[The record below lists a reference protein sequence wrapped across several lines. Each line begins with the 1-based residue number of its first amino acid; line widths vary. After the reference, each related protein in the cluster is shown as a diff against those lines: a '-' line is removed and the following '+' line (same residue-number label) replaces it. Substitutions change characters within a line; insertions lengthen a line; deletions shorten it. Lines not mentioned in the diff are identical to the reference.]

1 MAIIYTYPIKATPID
16 TDLVLITDSE
26 SEDPADAT
34 KQVSIASIKGAGS
47 GPGSGTQYTLPM
59 WGTISTLADSMVKQN
74 AAASELTLAS
84 GANDKIIIP
93 EYIHHLSDADSY
105 FGFPIDDGWRLVTG
119 GLDKIS
125 VIGNRAILYHT
136 STIAEPKL
144 ETTSSGIKIVG
155 STSELGG
162 KIQFNSAN
170 GTTNVALAGPANSGT
185 SYTLRFPN
193 AIGIDG
199 QVLGLPATVTGV
211 DETLVWKDAS
221 SGGPGSGIINR
232 IAYWTTPSTA
242 DPGVLG
248 SAPIKYTPA
257 STNPTVNELTEIIS
271 NSVTHQIKIGTE
283 ATAGAL
289 VLGSASN
296 FSTVIGSGG
305 AINLDSQDSVNLN
318 ATNTA
323 SGAINLSTQANSGDI
338 NIQNNNAGTGT
349 ITGSINIGGSAPL
362 SNTVSNAINMYRP
375 LYSHSDTFCVGSS
388 GSTQFNVGYDEA
400 AGNNFANQRF
410 TVNSATA
417 TTQLKLRG
425 RTLDGSS
432 TLDLTNYDTYSALG
446 FNGNSATGSPFYINN
461 VTNQL
466 STLNFG
472 GPNNDQMILY
482 VNNTK
487 TNNAP
492 STTNGGVKIAGNF
505 QIAGEYAIKA
515 GGSSWQTNSD
525 ERYKE
530 NIIDADLDICYN
542 NIKKLKLKR
551 FNYKEEVFRDPA
563 SDNTKLGFIAQE
575 VNEIFPKSVVSTPL
589 TTWVNYGGDSEIL
602 GSDGK
607 TKIKPGDRVQD
618 VLAGSV
624 VVDDFKTMNEEQ
636 ILRSMYGAFKKMQE
650 KIESLEAKVKVL
662 ESK

>member
-93 EYIHHLSDADSY
+93 EYIHHLSDVDSY
-105 FGFPIDDGWRLVTG
+105 FGFAINDGWRLVTG

-136 STIAEPKL
+136 STTAEPKL

-193 AIGIDG
+193 AIGSNG
-199 QVLGLPATVTGV
+199 QILALPASVTGV
-211 DETLVWKDAS
+211 DETLVWKDES
-221 SGGPGSGIINR
+221 TGGPGTGAEGR
-232 IAYWTTPSTA
+232 VAYWTTSA
-242 DPGVLG
+242 DPGILG
-248 SAPIKYTPA
+248 NAPIKYTPA
-257 STNPTVNELTEIIS
+257 SAGPPVVEELTEIIS
-271 NSVTHQIKIGTE
+271 NSATHQIKIGTE
-283 ATAGAL
+283 ANAGAL
-289 VLGSASN
+289 LLGSTSN
-296 FSTVIGSGG
+296 FTTSIGSGG
-305 AINLDSQDSVNLN
+305 SLNLTSDDSVNLN
-318 ATNTA
+318 ASNA
-323 SGAINLSTQANSGDI
+323 SNGAINLFTQANNGNI
-338 NIQNNNAGTGT
+338 NIQNTNSGGGT
-349 ITGSINIGGSAPL
+349 ITSSINIGSGPL
-362 SNTVSNAINMYRP
+362 ASSVSDAVNIHKP
-375 LYSHSDTFCVGSS
+375 LYSHSDTFCIGTSN
-388 GSTQFNVGYDEA
+388 STQLNVGYDES
-400 AGNNFANQRF
+400 AGSNFANQRF

-425 RTLDGSS
+425 RTSDGSS
-432 TLDLTNYDTYSALG
+432 VLVITNYDTYGSIDL
-446 FNGNSATGSPFYINN
+446 NVNDTGDTPFYIA
-461 VTNQL
+461 NQ
-466 STLNFG
+466 SSQTSSINFS
-472 GPNNDQMILY
+472 GPTNDQMILY
-482 VNNTK
+482 VNDTK
-487 TNNAP
+487 TNAAP
-492 STTNGGVKIAGNF
+492 TKSNGGLYIAGNF

-515 GGSSWQTNSD
+515 GTSAWQTGSD

-575 VNEIFPKSVVSTPL
+575 VNEIFPKSVVSTPF
-589 TTWVNYGGDSEIL
+589 TTWVNYSGKSEIL
-602 GSDGK
+602 GSDGV

-662 ESK
+662 EG

>member
-74 AAASELTLAS
+74 AAANELTLAS
-84 GANDKIIIP
+84 GASDKIIIP

-105 FGFPIDDGWRLVTG
+105 FGFSANDGWRLVTG
-119 GLDKIS
+119 GLDKIGVVGS
-125 VIGNRAILYHT
+125 RAILYHT

-185 SYTLRFPN
+185 SYTLRFPST
-193 AIGIDG
+193 IGGNG
-199 QVLGLPATVTGV
+199 QILALPASFTGV
-211 DETLVWKDAS
+211 DETLVWKDES
-221 SGGPGSGIINR
+221 TGGPGTGAEGR
-232 IAYWTTPSTA
+232 VAYWTTNA
-242 DPGVLG
+242 DPGILG
-248 SAPIKYTPA
+248 NAPIKYTPA
-257 STNPTVNELTEIIS
+257 SANPTVEELTEIIS
-271 NSVTHQIKIGTE
+271 NSATHKIKIGTE
-283 ATAGAL
+283 ANAGRL
-289 VLGSASN
+289 TLGSFTN
-296 FSTVIGSGG
+296 DGTQVFSGSTLQLYSADNDGAVVQGG
-305 AINLDSQDSVNLN
+305 ILTGLETTSRSGTINIVNRN
-318 ATNTA
+318 TNPA
-323 SGAINLSTQANSGDI
+323 SGAITSSV
-338 NIQNNNAGTGT
+338 
-349 ITGSINIGGSAPL
+349 NIGLAQNSA
-362 SNTVSNAINMYRP
+362 TVSNAVNIFKP
-375 LYSHSDTFCVGSS
+375 LYSHSDTFCIGSS
-388 GSTQFNVGYDEA
+388 NSGQLNVGFDEA
-400 AGNNFANQRF
+400 PGSNFANQR
-410 TVNSATA
+410 VVV
-417 TTQLKLRG
+417 
-425 RTLDGSS
+425 
-432 TLDLTNYDTYSALG
+432 
-446 FNGNSATGSPFYINN
+446 NSATGSTSITLRGGTTDGGKVFSLTNYGDLDYPEIRVNMDEATSRPFYINN
-461 VTNQL
+461 ATNQL

-472 GPNNDQMILY
+472 GASNNQMVLY

-487 TNNAP
+487 TNAAP
-492 STTNGGVKIAGNF
+492 STTNGGLYVSGNF
-505 QIAGEYAIKA
+505 QIAGEFAIKA
-515 GGSSWQTNSD
+515 GASIWQSGSD

-530 NIIDADLDICYN
+530 NIVDADLDICYN
-542 NIKKLKLKR
+542 NIKSLKLKR
-551 FNYKEEVFRDPA
+551 FKYKEEVYRDPS
-563 SDNTKLGFIAQE
+563 SDTTKLGFLAQE
-575 VNEIFPKSVVSTPL
+575 VETIFPKSVTNTEL
-589 TTWVNYGGDSEIL
+589 TTWVNYSGKSEIL
-602 GSDGK
+602 GSDGV

>member
-74 AAASELTLAS
+74 AAANELTLAS
-84 GANDKIIIP
+84 GASDKIIIP
-93 EYIHHLSDADSY
+93 EYIHHLSDANSY
-105 FGFPIDDGWRLVTG
+105 FGFPTNDGWRLVTG
-119 GLDKIS
+119 GLDKIGVVGS
-125 VIGNRAILYHT
+125 RAILYHT

-155 STSELGG
+155 SASELGG

-170 GTTNVALAGPANSGT
+170 GTTNVALAGPANTGT

-193 AIGIDG
+193 AIGGNG
-199 QVLGLPATVTGV
+199 QILALPASVTGV
-211 DETLVWKDAS
+211 DETLVWKDES
-221 SGGPGSGIINR
+221 TGGPGTGAEGR
-232 IAYWTTPSTA
+232 VAYWTTSA
-242 DPGVLG
+242 DPGILG
-248 SAPIKYTPA
+248 DAPIKYTPA
-257 STNPTVNELTEIIS
+257 SAGPPVVEELTEIIS
-271 NSVTHQIKIGTE
+271 NSATHKIKIGTE
-283 ATAGAL
+283 ASAGQL
-289 VLGSASN
+289 TLGSLTN
-296 FSTVIGSGG
+296 NGTQVFSGG
-305 AINLDSQDSVNLN
+305 TLQLYSAGNDGAVVQGGILADISTTSRSGTINILNRNNGTGAITSSVNIGLAQN
-318 ATNTA
+318 SA
-323 SGAINLSTQANSGDI
+323 SVSDAV
-338 NIQNNNAGTGT
+338 NIHK
-349 ITGSINIGGSAPL
+349 
-362 SNTVSNAINMYRP
+362 P
-375 LYSHSDTFCVGSS
+375 LYSHQDTFCVGSS
-388 GSTQFNVGYDEA
+388 GSTQFNVGYDES
-400 AGNNFANQRF
+400 AGSNFANQRF

-432 TLDLTNYDTYSALG
+432 ILDLTNFDTYGALG
-446 FNGNSATGSPFYINN
+446 FNGNSATGSQLYINN

-472 GPNNDQMILY
+472 GPNNDQMVLY

-487 TNNAP
+487 TENPP
-492 STTNGGVKIAGNF
+492 STTNGGVKIAGSL
-505 QIAGEYAIKA
+505 QLLGQYAIKA
-515 GGSSWQTNSD
+515 GTSAWQTGSD

-575 VNEIFPKSVVSTPL
+575 VNEIFPKSVVSAPF

-602 GSDGK
+602 GSDGE

-662 ESK
+662 EG